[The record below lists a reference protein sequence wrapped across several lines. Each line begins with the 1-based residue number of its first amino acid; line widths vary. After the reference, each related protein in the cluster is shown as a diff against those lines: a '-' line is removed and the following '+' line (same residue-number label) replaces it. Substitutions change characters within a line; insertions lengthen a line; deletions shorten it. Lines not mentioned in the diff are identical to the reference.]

1 MDDFRII
8 RIDPRTRKVTI
19 SPSIPPR
26 KVTGLEKLIQ
36 VVVLALLNDV
46 GRNVFDP
53 DQGSGLPSLIG
64 SNINPNDPT
73 EALADVTE
81 RVEKVR
87 EEILENQNNLE
98 NEDSTERLADLQ
110 ILSVDTGVNI
120 DEIIVNLRLV
130 SEAGDQT
137 TIAL

>member
-1 MDDFRII
+1 MDDFKII
-8 RIDPRTRKVTI
+8 RIDSRTRRVTI
-19 SPSIPPR
+19 NPSMPPR

-81 RVEKVR
+81 RIEKIR
-87 EEILENQNNLE
+87 EEIIENQNNLE

-120 DEIIVNLRLV
+120 DEIIVKLRLV